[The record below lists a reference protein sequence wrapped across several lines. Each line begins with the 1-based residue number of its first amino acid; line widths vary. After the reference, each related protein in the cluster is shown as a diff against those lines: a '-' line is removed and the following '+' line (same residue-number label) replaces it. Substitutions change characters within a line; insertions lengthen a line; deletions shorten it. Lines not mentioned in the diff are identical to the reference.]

1 MTTGFRRPF
10 VIAGLVIALG
20 VLLVLFFDARTPP
33 GPASRPVAAAPA
45 RGGELVA
52 TMRAEP
58 ATFNRYVNALFPTH
72 LISLLTQAP
81 LVRIDRLTHELQ
93 PWLARSWRAS
103 DDRRTWTLAL
113 RQDVVWSDGVPFTAD
128 DVVFSVKAAQ
138 SAAGSRMTSVLR
150 LAGEPIAVRADG
162 PHEIVV
168 TFPIPYA
175 PGVRVLDALPIYP
188 KHALESALAQGTFAR
203 AWGTDVDPAS
213 MPGLGPFVLESYAPA
228 QRVVLARNPRYWRT
242 DDRGT
247 PLPYLDRL
255 TLEIVPDQNAE
266 LLRLLAGQADLL
278 QSEIRPED
286 YRAVKEAADAG
297 RLRLTDAGPSQ
308 DRYMLWFNLTDQA
321 SAAPGR
327 WFLQHDEFRLAV
339 SLAID
344 RQAFAETVYLGAA
357 IPSADPVPPGNTP
370 WTADGL
376 PRPRYDPARA
386 AALLDELG
394 LHDSDGDGVREDGSG
409 RPVRFSILVQAG
421 VTAGE
426 TGARFVRDELARV
439 GVAVDV
445 AALDLTA
452 MMTRWF
458 QREYDAIYHYMI
470 STDTD
475 PAGNLDWWL
484 SRGDSHLWAPGQQ
497 TPATE
502 WEARIDE
509 LMLRQASAVDPA
521 ERRRLFAEV
530 QRIFLQ
536 HNPALFFAAPR
547 VFVATSPR
555 VIAAPPARQR
565 PQLLWNAESLAVA
578 PAGR

>member
-1 MTTGFRRPF
+1 MTTTFRRWF
-10 VIAGLVIALG
+10 VVSAVATALCL
-20 VLLVLFFDARTPP
+20 LLVLLFGTRERAGSSP
-33 GPASRPVAAAPA
+33 GPAIAVPA
-45 RGGELVA
+45 RGGQLVA

-93 PWLARSWRAS
+93 PWLARSWSAS
-103 DDRRTWTLAL
+103 DDRRTWTLEL
-113 RQDVVWSDGVPFTAD
+113 RQDVAWSDGVPFTAD

-138 SAAGSRMTSVLR
+138 SAAGSRMTGVLR
-150 LAGEPIAVRADG
+150 LAGEPITVRANG

-188 KHALESALAQGTFAR
+188 KHALQPALAQGAFDQ
-203 AWGTDVDPAS
+203 AWGTDVDPAR

-242 DDRGT
+242 DERGIR
-247 PLPYLDRL
+247 LPYLDRL

-266 LLRLLAGQADLL
+266 LLRLTAGQADLL
-278 QSEIRPED
+278 QSELRPED

-297 RLRLTDAGPSQ
+297 RLRLIDAGPSQ
-308 DRYMLWFNLTDQA
+308 DRYMLWFNLAGPA
-321 SAAPGR
+321 SAASR
-327 WFLQHDEFRLAV
+327 RSFLRHDEFRLAV
-339 SLAID
+339 SLAVD
-344 RQAFAETVYLGAA
+344 RQAFADTVYLGAA
-357 IPSADPVPPGNTP
+357 VPSADPVPPGNTQ
-370 WTADGL
+370 WTADDL

-386 AALLDELG
+386 AALLDDLG
-394 LHDSDGDGVREDGSG
+394 LHDTDGDGLREDGAG

-426 TGARFVRDELARV
+426 TGARFLRDALAQV
-439 GVAVDV
+439 GIDVDV

-452 MMTRWF
+452 MMSRWF
-458 QREYDAIYHYMI
+458 QGEYDAIFHYMI

-497 TPATE
+497 TPATA
-502 WEARIDE
+502 WEARIDD
-509 LMLRQASAVDPA
+509 LMLQQVSASASA

-530 QRIFLQ
+530 QRIFMR

-555 VIAAPPARQR
+555 VLAAPPARQR
-565 PQLLWNAESLAVA
+565 PQLLWDAESLAVA
-578 PAGR
+578 TPDR